1 MTLVADESVDYNLI
15 QFLRTKNLV
24 IHSIQEQ
31 IPSSNDS
38 TVLKFEKDAVLI
50 TEDKDFGELVFKLK
64 LANKGILLLRIQIF
78 TSF

>member
-1 MTLVADESVDYNLI
+1 MTLVADESLDYNII

-38 TVLKFEKDAVLI
+38 TVLKFAVEKDAVLI

-64 LANKGILLLRIQIF
+64 LANKGNLL
-78 TSF
+78 